1 MSLRRVGRFWAIWVE
16 LGGAAAWLGC
26 NALAGIEPGSLE
38 PGDSGPTGSPD
49 GTVLQDGTAGSGGND
64 GSSRSESG
72 ASDAGS
78 GASEDG
84 GGGGGGDAAMEAG
97 PPAFVCSPSPRPF
110 AVASL
115 EGETDG
121 GGRQFQTNITLGV
134 TQQQEARI
142 IVQLEQE
149 GQQQQQE
156 AFRVYNVRWQPAALD
171 SLWTFPGSNGY
182 LNATALTPAGMTA
195 VVSNSGYDGGPVS
208 TLEAYP
214 LPANAQQQSALPPPY
229 PLTFPIGN
237 FNGSATLLEFGMADD
252 FVVLRNQTMTGSTFS
267 SFRSSQSA
275 GLGVPSV
282 FANSS
287 AQNGDSPLL
296 VQGGPSVFA
305 VIGSDPT
312 SDAGVSIY
320 KLPADGGNA
329 GLVNPAMLPPN
340 TLIVGAYP
348 SVADSTKT
356 ATFAATLVTVPA
368 AQLTFYAG
376 LVPAPAFDG
385 LQLSALTLGPS
396 YGLHEVPVNKSST
409 SFINDQVVMA
419 GLSPVASDQGINFVW
434 MDSNAHVLGQA
445 VGDTRLYNSRPGI
458 QTTAVAAIQSIPGV
472 LASFYVAW
480 IEEPSDDAGVYD
492 VLYVDQVQCAAP

>member
-1 MSLRRVGRFWAIWVE
+1 MSVG

-26 NALAGIEPGSLE
+26 NALAGIELGEL
-38 PGDSGPTGSPD
+38 GARDSGPGSSPD
-49 GTVLQDGTAGSGGND
+49 GTVLPDGNGGSGSNAGSGM
-64 GSSRSESG
+64 
-72 ASDAGS
+72 AGS
-78 GASEDG
+78 GSNVSGSGAGED
-84 GGGGGGDAAMEAG
+84 GGGDAAMEAG

-121 GGRQFQTNITLGV
+121 GGRQFQANITLGV

-142 IVQLEQE
+142 IVQLQQE
-149 GQQQQQE
+149 GQQQQQQE

-171 SLWTFPGSNGY
+171 SLWTFSGSNGY
-182 LNATALTPAGMTA
+182 LNATALTPGGMTA

-214 LPANAQQQSALPPPY
+214 LPANVQQQSSLPPPY

-267 SFRSSQSA
+267 SLRSSQSA

-312 SDAGVSIY
+312 SDAGVTIY
-320 KLPADGGNA
+320 KLPANGGDA
-329 GLVNPAMLPPN
+329 GLVTPAALPSN
-340 TLIVGAYP
+340 TLVIGAYP

-356 ATFAATLVTVPA
+356 ATFAATLVTVPS

-409 SFINDQVVMA
+409 SFINDQIVMA
-419 GLSPVASDQGINFVW
+419 GLSPVASDQGINVVW
-434 MDSNAHVLGQA
+434 MDSKAHVLGQA

-458 QTTAVAAIQSIPGV
+458 QTTAVAALQSIPGV

-480 IEEPSDDAGVYD
+480 IDEPSDDAGVYD